1 MNAQTSVVA
10 DDAPGGHGAPAA
22 PARRQQAW
30 TCPFCALLCDG
41 FGLEAGAD
49 LRLLGSD
56 CPRAQAALAHFGAAP
71 SPAAPSVDG
80 APATLDAALDAAAR
94 LLAASRQPLIGGMAT
109 DVAGARALYRLANAS
124 GAILDHAHGDTL
136 MHSLRALQDRGLFYT
151 TLAEIRNRA
160 DLVVC
165 LGTDP
170 AAHYPEFFRRCA
182 PAADGAPQREVVF
195 VGVPPAGNLVLEGAS
210 VEYQPLQG
218 DVFDTAALLAALLAR
233 RRPTAPDAALAA
245 LAERMHAAS
254 YCVIVWEA
262 ASLPAHG
269 ALVAEAVLRMVNT
282 LNRTTRAAAF
292 CLTGSDGAYTAN
304 YAVSWLSGLPLRTGV
319 LGRGLVHD
327 PVRYATA
334 PLLADGAVDAL
345 LWVASLAPPLA
356 PPQTTLPLIVLGHPA
371 LAAALAA
378 RPGVV
383 FIPVSTPGIGAAGHM
398 FRADGGVVL
407 PLEAVYADT
416 LPGVAEVAGSLL
428 ARLGAAGKAKA
439 DSRTG
444 DGAIGDATTVGG
456 EGAR

>member
-1 MNAQTSVVA
+1 MTAQTLAVSDSGPA
-10 DDAPGGHGAPAA
+10 SGAADAPQPRG
-22 PARRQQAW
+22 W

-41 FGLEAGAD
+41 FAVDTGAT
-49 LRLLGSD
+49 LRLRGTD
-56 CPRAQAALAHFGAAP
+56 CPRAQAGLAHFGATP

-80 APATLDAALDAAAR
+80 RPATPEAALAAAAR
-94 LLAASRQPLIGGMAT
+94 LLAGSRQPLIGGLVT

-124 GAILDHAHGDTL
+124 GAILDHAHGDAL

-170 AAHYPEFFRRCA
+170 VAHYPEFFRRCA
-182 PAADGAPQREVVF
+182 PAAGAPARQVVF

-210 VEYQPLQG
+210 VEHLPLQG
-218 DVFDTAALLAALLAR
+218 DLFDTAAMLAALLER

-245 LAERMHAAS
+245 LAERMHAAR

-262 ASLPAHG
+262 GSLSAHG

-282 LNRTTRAAAF
+282 LNRTTRAASF

-334 PLLADGAVDAL
+334 RLLEDGAVDAL
-345 LWVASLAPPLA
+345 LWAASLGPQPVPPA
-356 PPQTTLPLIVLGHPA
+356 TGLPLVVLGHPG
-371 LAAALAA
+371 LAAALPA

-383 FIPVSTPGIGAAGHM
+383 FIPVSTPGIGSAGHM

-407 PLEAVYADT
+407 PLEPLYADP
-416 LPGVAEVAGSLL
+416 LPSVAAVAGELCV
-428 ARLGAAGKAKA
+428 RLGTPAAANE
-439 DSRTG
+439 
-444 DGAIGDATTVGG
+444 